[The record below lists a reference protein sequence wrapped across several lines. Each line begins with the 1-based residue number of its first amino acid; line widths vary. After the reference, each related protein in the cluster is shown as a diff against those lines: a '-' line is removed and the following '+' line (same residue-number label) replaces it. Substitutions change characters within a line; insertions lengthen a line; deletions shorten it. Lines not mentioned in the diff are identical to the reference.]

1 VVQSTVRRR
10 LLLLGL
16 FASAAAYGQ
25 RGEASGAGQPRVK
38 RVVWL
43 APPAGPSSVVARVGS
58 YPDRIRAH
66 FVKRRLVEGRDI
78 ELTFEELSGDPTDL
92 EIEERLDRVLAR
104 EPAVVAAP
112 ALGFLLPYLF
122 RLQKRAGN
130 TPIVFYHALTN
141 PVALGFVESLPR
153 PGRNMTGTMLAD
165 ANTALKQ
172 WELLKQVAPDLKRG
186 GFLLTRNALDAITRD
201 PRTAQ
206 GWEKR
211 AEGRKPIR
219 DGLGIEVIDIVVP
232 TDAPRAAI
240 AQAVADARVQALMVR
255 LPRLP
260 PAVMEFLRTTRVP
273 AIVNNFGWVR
283 DGALMG
289 TGYSYA
295 DSEAYAVEAIRR
307 ILRGESPAT
316 IPVYIS
322 REFGIAINSRTARA
336 NGIKIPDA
344 LLLRADEIVQ

>member
-1 VVQSTVRRR
+1 MVQSPGRRR
-10 LLLLGL
+10 VLALPFFLGAPALL
-16 FASAAAYGQ
+16 AAAP
-25 RGEASGAGQPRVK
+25 SLMK

-43 APPAGPSSVVARVGS
+43 TPPAPPAGGLSRVGS

-66 FVKRRLVEGRDI
+66 FVKRGLMEGRDI
-78 ELTFEELSGDPTDL
+78 ELTFEELSGDPVDS
-92 EIEERLDRVLAR
+92 EIEGRLDRVLAR

-112 ALGFLLPYLF
+112 ALGYLLPYLH
-122 RLQKRAGN
+122 RLQKRALN
-130 TPIVFYHALTN
+130 TPIVFYHALSD
-141 PVALGFVESLPR
+141 PVALGFVESLSR
-153 PGRNMTGTMLAD
+153 PGRNMTGTMLA
-165 ANTALKQ
+165 AENTALKQ

-186 GFLLTRNALDAITRD
+186 GFLLTREALDAMTRD
-201 PRTAQ
+201 PRAAQ
-206 GWEKR
+206 AWEKR
-211 AEGRKPIR
+211 VDGRKPIR
-219 DGLGIEVIDIVVP
+219 DGLGIEVIDIVIP

-240 AQAVADARVQALMVR
+240 AQAVASARVQALMVR

-289 TGYSYA
+289 TSYSHE

-307 ILRGESPAT
+307 ILGGESPAT

-322 REFGIAINSRTARA
+322 REFVIAINSRTARA
-336 NGIKIPDA
+336 NGIKIPNA
-344 LLLRADEIVQ
+344 LLLRANEVVQ